1 MTWLSFKSRCYLK
14 TNDNT
19 NPFRKQI
26 LGELNVDLT
35 NMGIAAKDAAFHLA
49 TASTAQ
55 KNKALAIIADEL
67 EANSEVILAA
77 NAKDIELGRE
87 AGLTDALLDRLLLNE
102 ERLTGIAND
111 VRNVIS
117 LNDPVGSEIDSKV
130 LENGMALSRR
140 RVPLGVVGV
149 IYEARPNVTIDIA
162 ALCLKTGNAS
172 ILRGGKET
180 FFSNMELVKVIQ
192 SALEKAELPAA
203 SVQYIEKPDRE
214 LVAQLLKL
222 DEYVD
227 MIIPRGGAGLHKMC
241 QENSTIPV
249 IIGGFGIS
257 HIFIDESA
265 DLERSLNVVENSKV
279 QRPSACNALDTLL
292 VHKAVAEEFLPK
304 LVERLNGKVALV
316 SDASAKP
323 LVANAADVRD
333 AQEGDFDTEW
343 LSYTL
348 GVKVVA
354 DVKEAIDHMR
364 VHNASHSDAIMTNSL
379 QNSELFI
386 NSVGSAAVYV
396 NASTRFTDG
405 AQFGLGAEVAVSTQ
419 KLHARGPMGLEE
431 LTSYKWVGKADYLI
445 RS

>member
-1 MTWLSFKSRCYLK
+1 M
-14 TNDNT
+14 
-19 NPFRKQI
+19 
-26 LGELNVDLT
+26 DLT
-35 NMGIAAKDAAFHLA
+35 LMGKAAKDAAFQLA

-55 KNKALAIIADEL
+55 KNQALAIIADEL
-67 EANSEVILAA
+67 EANAAQILAA
-77 NAKDIELGRE
+77 NAKDIQLGRE

-102 ERLTGIAND
+102 SRLNAIAND

-130 LENGMALSRR
+130 LENGMSLSRR

-192 SALEKAELPAA
+192 SALEKAQLPAA

-214 LVAQLLKL
+214 LVTQLLKL
-222 DEYVD
+222 DDYVD

-241 QENSTIPV
+241 KENSSIPV

-257 HIFIDESA
+257 HIFVDESA
-265 DLERSLNVVENSKV
+265 DLDKSVDVIENAKV

-292 VHKAVAEEFLPK
+292 VHEAIAQPLLEK
-304 LVERLNGKVALV
+304 LVAKLNGKVTFVAEPKAKALM
-316 SDASAKP
+316 SAATE
-323 LVANAADVRD
+323 LRD
-333 AQEGDFDTEW
+333 AQAGDFDTEW

-348 GVKVVA
+348 GVKVVR
-354 DVKEAIDHMR
+354 DVNEAIDHMR
-364 VHNASHSDAIMTNSL
+364 EHNASHSDAIMTNSL
-379 QNSELFI
+379 VNAERFI
-386 NSVGSAAVYV
+386 NSAGSAAVYV

-419 KLHARGPMGLEE
+419 KLHARGPMG
-431 LTSYKWVGKADYLI
+431 
-445 RS
+445 

>member
-1 MTWLSFKSRCYLK
+1 M
-14 TNDNT
+14 
-19 NPFRKQI
+19 
-26 LGELNVDLT
+26 DLT
-35 NMGIAAKDAAFHLA
+35 NMGKAAKDAAFELA

-55 KNKALAIIADEL
+55 KNQALAIIADEL
-67 EANSEVILAA
+67 EANSAAILAA

-130 LENGMALSRR
+130 LENGMSLSRR

-192 SALEKAELPAA
+192 SALAKANLPAA

-214 LVAQLLKL
+214 VVSQLLKL
-222 DEYVD
+222 DDYVD

-241 QENSTIPV
+241 KENSTIPV

-257 HIFIDESA
+257 HIFVDESA
-265 DLERSLNVVENSKV
+265 DLEKSLNVVENSKV
-279 QRPSACNALDTLL
+279 QRPSACNSLDTLL
-292 VHKAVAEEFLPK
+292 VHEKVAAKFLPMIVERMSDKVTFVAEPK
-304 LVERLNGKVALV
+304 AKALM
-316 SDASAKP
+316 AQATQI
-323 LVANAADVRD
+323 RD
-333 AQEGDFDTEW
+333 AVEGDFDTEW

-354 DVKEAIDHMR
+354 DVKDAIDHMR

-379 QNSELFI
+379 INSELFI

-396 NASTRFTDG
+396 NAATRFTDG

-431 LTSYKWVGKADYLI
+431 LTSYKWVGKANYLA

>member
-1 MTWLSFKSRCYLK
+1 M
-14 TNDNT
+14 
-19 NPFRKQI
+19 
-26 LGELNVDLT
+26 DLT

-67 EANSEVILAA
+67 EANAVTILEA

-130 LENGMALSRR
+130 LENGMSLSRR

-172 ILRGGKET
+172 ILRGKET

-214 LVAQLLKL
+214 LVSQLLKL
-222 DEYVD
+222 DDYVD

-241 QENSTIPV
+241 KENSTIPV

-257 HIFIDESA
+257 HIFVDESA
-265 DLERSLNVVENSKV
+265 DLEKSVDVVENSKV
-279 QRPSACNALDTLL
+279 QRPSACNSLDTLL
-292 VHKAVAEEFLPK
+292 VHEEVAEAFLAQ
-304 LVERLNGKVALV
+304 LTQRLAGKVTLV
-316 SDASAKP
+316 ADTSAKS
-323 LVANAADVRD
+323 LIAGFEDQRD
-333 AQEGDFDTEW
+333 AVEGDFDTEW

-354 DVKEAIDHMR
+354 DVAEAIDHMR

-379 QNSELFI
+379 ESSERFI

-431 LTSYKWVGKADYLI
+431 LTSYKWVGKANYLV
-445 RS
+445 RG

>member
-1 MTWLSFKSRCYLK
+1 M
-14 TNDNT
+14 
-19 NPFRKQI
+19 
-26 LGELNVDLT
+26 DLT
-35 NMGIAAKDAAFHLA
+35 NMGKAAKDAAFELA

-55 KNKALAIIADEL
+55 KNQALAIIADEL
-67 EANSEVILAA
+67 EANSAAILAA

-130 LENGMALSRR
+130 LENGMSLSRR

-192 SALEKAELPAA
+192 SALAKANLPAA

-214 LVAQLLKL
+214 LVSQLLKL
-222 DEYVD
+222 DDYVD

-241 QENSTIPV
+241 KENSTIPV

-257 HIFIDESA
+257 HIFVDESA
-265 DLERSLNVVENSKV
+265 DLEKSLNVVENSKV
-279 QRPSACNALDTLL
+279 QRPSACNSLDTLL
-292 VHKAVAEEFLPK
+292 VHEKVAAKFLPMIVERMNDEVTFVAEPK
-304 LVERLNGKVALV
+304 AKALM
-316 SDASAKP
+316 AQATQI
-323 LVANAADVRD
+323 RD
-333 AQEGDFDTEW
+333 AVEGDFDTEW

-354 DVKEAIDHMR
+354 DVKDAIDHMR

-379 QNSELFI
+379 INSELFI

-396 NASTRFTDG
+396 NAATRFTDG

-431 LTSYKWVGKADYLI
+431 LTSYKWVGKANYLA

>member
-1 MTWLSFKSRCYLK
+1 M
-14 TNDNT
+14 
-19 NPFRKQI
+19 
-26 LGELNVDLT
+26 DLT
-35 NMGIAAKDAAFHLA
+35 NMGKAAKDAAFELA

-55 KNKALAIIADEL
+55 KNQALAIIADEL
-67 EANSEVILAA
+67 EANSAAILAA
-77 NAKDIELGRE
+77 NAKDIELGHE

-130 LENGMALSRR
+130 LENGMSLSRR

-192 SALEKAELPAA
+192 SALAKANLPAA

-214 LVAQLLKL
+214 LVSQLLKL
-222 DEYVD
+222 DDYVD

-241 QENSTIPV
+241 KENSTIPV

-257 HIFIDESA
+257 HIFVDESA
-265 DLERSLNVVENSKV
+265 DLEKSLNVVENSKV
-279 QRPSACNALDTLL
+279 QRPSACNSLDTLL
-292 VHKAVAEEFLPK
+292 VHEKVAAKFLPMIVERMSDKVTFVAEPK
-304 LVERLNGKVALV
+304 AKALM
-316 SDASAKP
+316 AQATQI
-323 LVANAADVRD
+323 RD
-333 AQEGDFDTEW
+333 AAEGDFDTEW

-354 DVKEAIDHMR
+354 DVKDAIDHMR

-379 QNSELFI
+379 INSELFI

-396 NASTRFTDG
+396 NAATRFTDG

-431 LTSYKWVGKADYLI
+431 LTSYKWVGKANYLA

>member
-1 MTWLSFKSRCYLK
+1 M
-14 TNDNT
+14 
-19 NPFRKQI
+19 
-26 LGELNVDLT
+26 DLT
-35 NMGIAAKDAAFHLA
+35 NMGIAAKEAAFHLA

-55 KNKALAIIADEL
+55 KNKALSIIADEL
-67 EANSEVILAA
+67 EANAADILEA

-87 AGLTDALLDRLLLNE
+87 AGLTEALLDRLLLNE

-130 LENGMALSRR
+130 LENGMSLSRR

-214 LVAQLLKL
+214 LVSQLLKL

-241 QENSTIPV
+241 KENSTIPV

-257 HIFIDESA
+257 HIFVDESA
-265 DLERSLNVVENSKV
+265 DLEKSVNVVENSKV
-279 QRPSACNALDTLL
+279 QRPSACNSLDTLL
-292 VHKAVAEEFLPK
+292 VHEGVAEEFLGK
-304 LVERLNGKVALV
+304 LKTRLAGKVTLV
-316 SDASAKP
+316 ADSSAKA
-323 LVANAADVRD
+323 LLADFADVRD
-333 AQEGDFDTEW
+333 AGEDDFDTEW

-354 DVKEAIDHMR
+354 DVAQAIDHMR

-379 QNSELFI
+379 ESSERFI

-431 LTSYKWVGKADYLI
+431 LTSYKWVGKANYLV

>member
-1 MTWLSFKSRCYLK
+1 
-14 TNDNT
+14 
-19 NPFRKQI
+19 
-26 LGELNVDLT
+26 
-35 NMGIAAKDAAFHLA
+35 MGKAAKDASFQLA

-55 KNKALAIIADEL
+55 KNQALAIIADEL
-67 EANSEVILAA
+67 EANAAKILAA
-77 NAKDIELGRE
+77 NAKDIQLGRD
-87 AGLTDALLDRLLLNE
+87 AGLSDALLDRLLLNE
-102 ERLTGIAND
+102 SRLNAIAND

-117 LNDPVGSEIDSKV
+117 LHDPVGSEIDSKV
-130 LENGMALSRR
+130 LENGMSLSRR

-180 FFSNMELVKVIQ
+180 FFSNVELVKVIQ
-192 SALEKAELPAA
+192 SALEKAQLPAA

-214 LVAQLLKL
+214 LVTQLLKL
-222 DEYVD
+222 DDYVD

-241 QENSTIPV
+241 KENSTIPV

-257 HIFIDESA
+257 HIFVDDSA
-265 DLERSLNVVENSKV
+265 DLDKSVDVIENAKV
-279 QRPSACNALDTLL
+279 QRPSACNSLDTLL
-292 VHKAVAEEFLPK
+292 VHEAIAQPLLEKLVAKLNDKVTFVAEPK
-304 LVERLNGKVALV
+304 AKALM
-316 SDASAKP
+316 SSATQ
-323 LVANAADVRD
+323 LRD
-333 AQEGDFDTEW
+333 AQAGDFDTEW

-348 GVKVVA
+348 GVKVVR
-354 DVKEAIDHMR
+354 DVHEAIDHMR
-364 VHNASHSDAIMTNSL
+364 EHNASHSDAIMTNSL
-379 QNSELFI
+379 CNAELFI
-386 NSVGSAAVYV
+386 NAAGSAAVYV

-431 LTSYKWVGKADYLI
+431 LTSYKWVGKANYLS

>member
-1 MTWLSFKSRCYLK
+1 M
-14 TNDNT
+14 
-19 NPFRKQI
+19 
-26 LGELNVDLT
+26 DLT
-35 NMGIAAKDAAFHLA
+35 NMGKAAKDAAFELA

-55 KNKALAIIADEL
+55 KNQALAIIADEL
-67 EANSEVILAA
+67 EANAETILAA

-130 LENGMALSRR
+130 LENGMSLSRR

-192 SALEKAELPAA
+192 SALAKANLPAA

-214 LVAQLLKL
+214 LVSQLLKL
-222 DEYVD
+222 DDYVD

-241 QENSTIPV
+241 KENSTIPV

-257 HIFIDESA
+257 HIFVDESA
-265 DLERSLNVVENSKV
+265 DLEKSLNVVENSKV
-279 QRPSACNALDTLL
+279 QRPSACNSLDTLL
-292 VHKAVAEEFLPK
+292 VHEDVAAQFLPMIVERMNDKVTFVAEPK
-304 LVERLNGKVALV
+304 AKALM
-316 SDASAKP
+316 AQATQI
-323 LVANAADVRD
+323 RD
-333 AQEGDFDTEW
+333 AAEGDFDTEW

-379 QNSELFI
+379 VNSELFI

-431 LTSYKWVGKADYLI
+431 LTSYKWVGKANYLA

>member
-1 MTWLSFKSRCYLK
+1 
-14 TNDNT
+14 
-19 NPFRKQI
+19 
-26 LGELNVDLT
+26 
-35 NMGIAAKDAAFHLA
+35 MGKAAKDAAFELA

-55 KNKALAIIADEL
+55 KNQALAIIADEL
-67 EANSEVILAA
+67 EANSDVILAA

-130 LENGMALSRR
+130 LENGMSLSRR

-192 SALEKAELPAA
+192 SALAKANLPAA
-203 SVQYIEKPDRE
+203 SVQYIEKPDRD
-214 LVAQLLKL
+214 LVSQLLKL
-222 DEYVD
+222 DDYVD

-241 QENSTIPV
+241 KENSTIPV

-257 HIFIDESA
+257 HIFVDESA
-265 DLERSLNVVENSKV
+265 DLEKSLNVVENSKV
-279 QRPSACNALDTLL
+279 QRPSACNSLDTLL
-292 VHKAVAEEFLPK
+292 VHEKVAAKFLPMIVERMSDKVTFVAEPK
-304 LVERLNGKVALV
+304 AKALM
-316 SDASAKP
+316 AQATQI
-323 LVANAADVRD
+323 RD
-333 AQEGDFDTEW
+333 AVEGDFDTEW

-354 DVKEAIDHMR
+354 DVKDAIDHMR

-379 QNSELFI
+379 INSELFI

-396 NASTRFTDG
+396 NAATRFTDG

-431 LTSYKWVGKADYLI
+431 LTSYKWVGKANYLA

>member
-1 MTWLSFKSRCYLK
+1 M
-14 TNDNT
+14 
-19 NPFRKQI
+19 
-26 LGELNVDLT
+26 DLT
-35 NMGIAAKDAAFHLA
+35 NMGKAAKDAAFELA

-55 KNKALAIIADEL
+55 KNQALAIIADEL
-67 EANSEVILAA
+67 EANAATILAA

-87 AGLTDALLDRLLLNE
+87 AGLTEALLDRLLLNE

-130 LENGMALSRR
+130 LENGMSLSRR

-192 SALEKAELPAA
+192 FALAKANLPAA

-214 LVAQLLKL
+214 LVSQLLKL
-222 DEYVD
+222 DDYVD

-241 QENSTIPV
+241 KENSTIPV

-257 HIFIDESA
+257 HIFVDESA
-265 DLERSLNVVENSKV
+265 DLEKSLNVVENSKV
-279 QRPSACNALDTLL
+279 QRPSACNSLDTLL
-292 VHKAVAEEFLPK
+292 VHEKVAAQFLAMIEERMKDKVTFVAEPK
-304 LVERLNGKVALV
+304 AKALM
-316 SDASAKP
+316 AQAKQI
-323 LVANAADVRD
+323 RD
-333 AQEGDFDTEW
+333 AGEGDFDTEW

-354 DVKEAIDHMR
+354 DVKEAINHMR

-379 QNSELFI
+379 ENSELFI

-396 NASTRFTDG
+396 NAATRFTDG

-431 LTSYKWVGKADYLI
+431 LTSYKWVGKANYLA

>member
-1 MTWLSFKSRCYLK
+1 M
-14 TNDNT
+14 
-19 NPFRKQI
+19 
-26 LGELNVDLT
+26 DLT
-35 NMGIAAKDAAFHLA
+35 NMGKAAKDAAFELA

-55 KNKALAIIADEL
+55 KNQALAIIADEL
-67 EANSEVILAA
+67 EANAATILAA

-130 LENGMALSRR
+130 LENGMSLSRR

-192 SALEKAELPAA
+192 SALAKANLPAA
-203 SVQYIEKPDRE
+203 SVQYIEKSDRE
-214 LVAQLLKL
+214 LVSQLLKL
-222 DEYVD
+222 DDYVD

-241 QENSTIPV
+241 KENSTIPV

-257 HIFIDESA
+257 HIFVDESA
-265 DLERSLNVVENSKV
+265 ELEKSLNVVENSKV
-279 QRPSACNALDTLL
+279 QRPSACNSLDTLL
-292 VHKAVAEEFLPK
+292 VHENIAAQFLPMIVERMNENVTFVAEPK
-304 LVERLNGKVALV
+304 AKVLMAQ
-316 SDASAKP
+316 AKQI
-323 LVANAADVRD
+323 RD
-333 AQEGDFDTEW
+333 AGEGDFDTEW

-396 NASTRFTDG
+396 NAATRFTDG

-431 LTSYKWVGKADYLI
+431 LTSYKWVGKANYLA

>member
-1 MTWLSFKSRCYLK
+1 
-14 TNDNT
+14 
-19 NPFRKQI
+19 
-26 LGELNVDLT
+26 
-35 NMGIAAKDAAFHLA
+35 MGIAAKDAAFHLA

-67 EANSEVILAA
+67 EANAATILEA

-117 LNDPVGSEIDSKV
+117 LNDPVGSEMDSKV
-130 LENGMALSRR
+130 LENGMSLSRR

-214 LVAQLLKL
+214 LVSQLLKL
-222 DEYVD
+222 DDYVD

-241 QENSTIPV
+241 KENSTIPV

-257 HIFIDESA
+257 HIFVDESA
-265 DLERSLNVVENSKV
+265 DLEKSVDVVENSKV
-279 QRPSACNALDTLL
+279 QRPSACNSLDTLL
-292 VHKAVAEEFLPK
+292 VHEAVAEAFLAK
-304 LVERLNGKVALV
+304 LKQRLAGKVTLV
-316 SDASAKP
+316 ADASAKS
-323 LVANAADVRD
+323 LLAGFEDQRD
-333 AQEGDFDTEW
+333 AVEGDFDTEW

-354 DVKEAIDHMR
+354 DVAEAIDHMR

-379 QNSELFI
+379 ESSERFI

-431 LTSYKWVGKADYLI
+431 LTSYKWVGKANYLV
-445 RS
+445 RG

>member
-1 MTWLSFKSRCYLK
+1 M
-14 TNDNT
+14 
-19 NPFRKQI
+19 
-26 LGELNVDLT
+26 ELIS
-35 NMGIAAKDAAFHLA
+35 MGKAAKDAAFQLA

-55 KNKALAIIADEL
+55 KNQALAIIADEL
-67 EANSEVILAA
+67 EANSATILAA

-102 ERLTGIAND
+102 DRLTGIAND

-130 LENGMALSRR
+130 LENGMSLARR

-192 SALEKAELPAA
+192 SALAKADLPAA

-214 LVAQLLKL
+214 LVSQLLKL
-222 DEYVD
+222 DDYVD

-241 QENSTIPV
+241 KESSTIPV

-257 HIFIDESA
+257 HIFVDESA
-265 DLERSLNVVENSKV
+265 NLAKSLDVVENAKV
-279 QRPSACNALDTLL
+279 QRPSACNSLDTLL
-292 VHKAVAEEFLPK
+292 VHEGVAAEFLAMLSERMNDKVTFVAEPK
-304 LVERLNGKVALV
+304 AKALM
-316 SDASAKP
+316 S
-323 LVANAADVRD
+323 NATQIRD
-333 AQEGDFDTEW
+333 AAEGDFDTEW

-348 GVKVVA
+348 CVKVVA

-364 VHNASHSDAIMTNSL
+364 IHNASHSDAIMTNSL
-379 QNSELFI
+379 ENAELFI

-431 LTSYKWVGKADYLI
+431 LTSYKWVGKANYLP

>member
-1 MTWLSFKSRCYLK
+1 M
-14 TNDNT
+14 
-19 NPFRKQI
+19 
-26 LGELNVDLT
+26 DLT
-35 NMGIAAKDAAFHLA
+35 NMGKAAKDAAFELA

-55 KNKALAIIADEL
+55 KNQALAIIADEL
-67 EANSEVILAA
+67 EANSAAILVA

-130 LENGMALSRR
+130 LENGMSLSRR

-192 SALEKAELPAA
+192 SALAKANLPAA

-214 LVAQLLKL
+214 LVSQLLKL
-222 DEYVD
+222 DDYVD

-241 QENSTIPV
+241 KENSTIPV

-257 HIFIDESA
+257 HIFVDESA
-265 DLERSLNVVENSKV
+265 DLEKSLNVVENSKV
-279 QRPSACNALDTLL
+279 QRPSACNSLDTLL
-292 VHKAVAEEFLPK
+292 VHDKVAAKFLPMIVERMNDKVTFVAEPK
-304 LVERLNGKVALV
+304 AKALMTQ
-316 SDASAKP
+316 ATQI
-323 LVANAADVRD
+323 RD
-333 AQEGDFDTEW
+333 AAEGDFDTEW

-354 DVKEAIDHMR
+354 DVKDAIEHMR

-379 QNSELFI
+379 INSELFI

-396 NASTRFTDG
+396 NAATRFTDG

-431 LTSYKWVGKADYLI
+431 LTSYKWVGKANYLA

>member
-1 MTWLSFKSRCYLK
+1 M
-14 TNDNT
+14 
-19 NPFRKQI
+19 
-26 LGELNVDLT
+26 DLT
-35 NMGIAAKDAAFHLA
+35 VLGKAAKAASFQLA

-55 KNKALAIIADEL
+55 KNQALAIMAEQL
-67 EANSEVILAA
+67 EAQSASILAA
-77 NAKDIELGRE
+77 NAKDIALGRE
-87 AGLTDALLDRLLLNE
+87 AGLSDAMLDRLLLNE
-102 ERLTGIAND
+102 SRLQAIAND
-111 VRNVIS
+111 VRNVIK
-117 LNDPVGSEIDSKV
+117 LNDPVGSEIDSRV
-130 LENGMALSRR
+130 LENGMSLARR

-162 ALCLKTGNAS
+162 ALCLKTGNAA

-192 SALEKAELPAA
+192 SALDKAGLPAA

-214 LVAQLLKL
+214 LVTQLLKM
-222 DEYVD
+222 DDYVD

-241 QENSTIPV
+241 KENSTVPV

-257 HIFIDESA
+257 HIFVDESA
-265 DLERSLNVVENSKV
+265 DLDKSVAVIENAKV

-292 VHKAVAEEFLPK
+292 VHQAIAK
-304 LVERLNGKVALV
+304 LLLDKLIAKLNGKVAFVAEPKAKALM
-316 SDASAKP
+316 SA
-323 LVANAADVRD
+323 AAELRD
-333 AQEGDFDTEW
+333 AQAGDFDTEW

-348 GVKVVA
+348 GVKVVQ
-354 DVKEAIDHMR
+354 DVQEAIEHMR
-364 VHNASHSDAIMTNSL
+364 EHNASHSDAIMTNDL
-379 QNSELFI
+379 YNAELFV
-386 NSVGSAAVYV
+386 NTAGSAAVYV

-431 LTSYKWVGKADYLI
+431 LTSYKWVGKANYLS

>member
-1 MTWLSFKSRCYLK
+1 M
-14 TNDNT
+14 
-19 NPFRKQI
+19 
-26 LGELNVDLT
+26 DLT
-35 NMGIAAKDAAFHLA
+35 NMGKAAKDAAFELA

-55 KNKALAIIADEL
+55 KNQALAIIADEL
-67 EANSEVILAA
+67 EANSAAILAA

-130 LENGMALSRR
+130 LENGMSLSRR

-192 SALEKAELPAA
+192 SALAKANLPAA

-214 LVAQLLKL
+214 LVSQLLKL
-222 DEYVD
+222 DDYVD

-241 QENSTIPV
+241 KENSTIPV

-257 HIFIDESA
+257 HIFVDESA
-265 DLERSLNVVENSKV
+265 DLEKSLNLVENSKV
-279 QRPSACNALDTLL
+279 QRPSACNSLDTLL
-292 VHKAVAEEFLPK
+292 VHEKVAAKFLPMIVERMNDKVTFVAEPK
-304 LVERLNGKVALV
+304 AKALMTQ
-316 SDASAKP
+316 ATQI
-323 LVANAADVRD
+323 RD
-333 AQEGDFDTEW
+333 AAEGDFDTEW

-354 DVKEAIDHMR
+354 DVKDAIDHMR

-379 QNSELFI
+379 INSELFI

-396 NASTRFTDG
+396 NAATRFTDG

-431 LTSYKWVGKADYLI
+431 LTSYKWVGKANYLA

>member
-1 MTWLSFKSRCYLK
+1 M
-14 TNDNT
+14 
-19 NPFRKQI
+19 
-26 LGELNVDLT
+26 DLT
-35 NMGIAAKDAAFHLA
+35 NMGKAAKDAAFELA

-55 KNKALAIIADEL
+55 KNQALAIIADEL
-67 EANSEVILAA
+67 EANSAAILAA

-102 ERLTGIAND
+102 ERLAGIAND

-130 LENGMALSRR
+130 LENGMSLSRR

-192 SALEKAELPAA
+192 SALAKANLPAA

-214 LVAQLLKL
+214 LVSQLLKL
-222 DEYVD
+222 DDYVD

-241 QENSTIPV
+241 KENSTIPV

-257 HIFIDESA
+257 HIFVDESA
-265 DLERSLNVVENSKV
+265 DLEKSLNVVENSKV
-279 QRPSACNALDTLL
+279 QRPSACNSLDTLL
-292 VHKAVAEEFLPK
+292 VHEKVAAKFLPMIVERMSDKVTFVAEPK
-304 LVERLNGKVALV
+304 AKALM
-316 SDASAKP
+316 AQATQI
-323 LVANAADVRD
+323 RD
-333 AQEGDFDTEW
+333 AVEGDFDTEW

-354 DVKEAIDHMR
+354 DVKDAIEHMR

-379 QNSELFI
+379 INSELFI

-396 NASTRFTDG
+396 NAATRFTDG

-431 LTSYKWVGKADYLI
+431 LTSYKWVGKANYLA

>member
-1 MTWLSFKSRCYLK
+1 M
-14 TNDNT
+14 
-19 NPFRKQI
+19 
-26 LGELNVDLT
+26 ELIS
-35 NMGIAAKDAAFHLA
+35 MGKAAKEAAFQLA

-55 KNKALAIIADEL
+55 KNQALAIIADEL
-67 EANSEVILAA
+67 QANAATILQANS
-77 NAKDIELGRE
+77 KDIALGRE
-87 AGLTDALLDRLLLNE
+87 AGLSEALLDRLLLNE
-102 ERLTGIAND
+102 ERLTAIAND
-111 VRNVIS
+111 VRNVIG

-130 LENGMALSRR
+130 LENGMSLSRR

-192 SALEKAELPAA
+192 SALAKAKLPAA

-214 LVAQLLKL
+214 LVSQLLKL
-222 DEYVD
+222 DDYVD

-241 QENSTIPV
+241 KENSTIPV

-257 HIFIDESA
+257 HIFVDESA
-265 DLERSLNVVENSKV
+265 DLKKSLEVVENAKV
-279 QRPSACNALDTLL
+279 QRPSACNSLDTLL
-292 VHKAVAEEFLPK
+292 VHQNVAAEFLPM
-304 LVERLNGKVALV
+304 LATRLSDIVALV
-316 SDASAKP
+316 AEPKAKA
-323 LVANAADVRD
+323 LLGEAKQLRD
-333 AQEGDFDTEW
+333 AAEGDFDTEW

-354 DVKEAIDHMR
+354 DINEAIDHMR

-379 QNSELFI
+379 ENSERFI

-431 LTSYKWVGKADYLI
+431 LTSYKWVGKANYLP

>member
-1 MTWLSFKSRCYLK
+1 
-14 TNDNT
+14 
-19 NPFRKQI
+19 
-26 LGELNVDLT
+26 
-35 NMGIAAKDAAFHLA
+35 MGKAAKNAAFQLA

-55 KNKALAIIADEL
+55 KNQALAIIADEL
-67 EANSEVILAA
+67 EANAAQILAA
-77 NAKDIELGRE
+77 NAKDIQLGRE

-102 ERLTGIAND
+102 SRLNAIAND

-130 LENGMALSRR
+130 LENGMSLSRR

-192 SALEKAELPAA
+192 SALEKAQLPAA

-214 LVAQLLKL
+214 LVTQLLKL
-222 DEYVD
+222 DDYVD

-241 QENSTIPV
+241 KENSTIPV

-257 HIFIDESA
+257 HIFVDESA
-265 DLERSLNVVENSKV
+265 DLDKSVDVIENAKV

-292 VHKAVAEEFLPK
+292 VHEAIAQPLLEK
-304 LVERLNGKVALV
+304 LVAKLNGKVTFVAEPKAKALM
-316 SDASAKP
+316 SAATE
-323 LVANAADVRD
+323 LRD
-333 AQEGDFDTEW
+333 AQAGDFDTEW

-348 GVKVVA
+348 GVKVVR
-354 DVKEAIDHMR
+354 DVNEAIDHMR
-364 VHNASHSDAIMTNSL
+364 EHNASHSDAIMTNSL
-379 QNSELFI
+379 VNAERFI
-386 NSVGSAAVYV
+386 NSAGSAAVYV

-431 LTSYKWVGKADYLI
+431 LTSYKWVGKANYLS

>member
-1 MTWLSFKSRCYLK
+1 M
-14 TNDNT
+14 
-19 NPFRKQI
+19 
-26 LGELNVDLT
+26 DLT
-35 NMGIAAKDAAFHLA
+35 NIGKAAKDAAFELA

-55 KNKALAIIADEL
+55 KNQALAIIADEL
-67 EANSEVILAA
+67 EANSAAILAA

-130 LENGMALSRR
+130 LENGMSLSRR

-192 SALEKAELPAA
+192 SALAKANLPAA

-214 LVAQLLKL
+214 LVSQLLKL
-222 DEYVD
+222 DGYVD

-241 QENSTIPV
+241 KENSTIPV

-257 HIFIDESA
+257 HIFVDESA
-265 DLERSLNVVENSKV
+265 DLEKSLNVVENSKV
-279 QRPSACNALDTLL
+279 QRPSACNSLDTLL
-292 VHKAVAEEFLPK
+292 VHEKVAAKFLPMIVERMSDKVTFVAEPK
-304 LVERLNGKVALV
+304 AKALM
-316 SDASAKP
+316 AQATQI
-323 LVANAADVRD
+323 RD
-333 AQEGDFDTEW
+333 AAEGDFDTEW

-354 DVKEAIDHMR
+354 DVKDAIDHMR

-379 QNSELFI
+379 INSELFI

-396 NASTRFTDG
+396 NAATRFTDG

-431 LTSYKWVGKADYLI
+431 LTSYKWVGKANYLA

>member
-1 MTWLSFKSRCYLK
+1 
-14 TNDNT
+14 
-19 NPFRKQI
+19 
-26 LGELNVDLT
+26 
-35 NMGIAAKDAAFHLA
+35 MGKAAKDAAFELA

-55 KNKALAIIADEL
+55 KNQALAIIADEL
-67 EANSEVILAA
+67 EANSAAILAA

-102 ERLTGIAND
+102 ERLTAIAND

-130 LENGMALSRR
+130 LENGMSLSRR

-192 SALEKAELPAA
+192 SALAKANLPAA

-214 LVAQLLKL
+214 LVSQLLQL
-222 DEYVD
+222 DDYVD

-241 QENSTIPV
+241 KENSTIPV

-257 HIFIDESA
+257 HIFVDESA
-265 DLERSLNVVENSKV
+265 DLEKSLNVVENSKV
-279 QRPSACNALDTLL
+279 QRPSACNSLDTLL
-292 VHKAVAEEFLPK
+292 VHEKIAAQFLPMI
-304 LVERLNGKVALV
+304 VERMNDKVTFVTEPKAKALM
-316 SDASAKP
+316 AQATQI
-323 LVANAADVRD
+323 RD
-333 AQEGDFDTEW
+333 AVEGDFDTEW

-348 GVKVVA
+348 SVKVVS
-354 DVKEAIDHMR
+354 DVKDAIDHMR

-379 QNSELFI
+379 ENSELFI

-431 LTSYKWVGKADYLI
+431 LTSYKWVGKANYLA

>member
-1 MTWLSFKSRCYLK
+1 M
-14 TNDNT
+14 
-19 NPFRKQI
+19 
-26 LGELNVDLT
+26 DLT
-35 NMGIAAKDAAFHLA
+35 NMGKAAKDAAFELA
-49 TASTAQ
+49 TAPTAQ
-55 KNKALAIIADEL
+55 KNQALAIIADEL
-67 EANSEVILAA
+67 EANSAAILAA

-130 LENGMALSRR
+130 LENGMSLSRR

-192 SALEKAELPAA
+192 SALAKANLPAA

-214 LVAQLLKL
+214 LVSQLLKL
-222 DEYVD
+222 DDYVD

-241 QENSTIPV
+241 KENSTIPV

-257 HIFIDESA
+257 HIFVDESA
-265 DLERSLNVVENSKV
+265 DLEKSLNVVENSKV
-279 QRPSACNALDTLL
+279 QRPSACNSLDTLL
-292 VHKAVAEEFLPK
+292 VHEKVAAKFLPMIVERMSDKVTFVAEPK
-304 LVERLNGKVALV
+304 AKALMTQ
-316 SDASAKP
+316 ATQI
-323 LVANAADVRD
+323 RD
-333 AQEGDFDTEW
+333 AAEGDFDTEW

-354 DVKEAIDHMR
+354 DVKDAIDHMR

-379 QNSELFI
+379 INSELFI

-396 NASTRFTDG
+396 NAATRFTDG

-431 LTSYKWVGKADYLI
+431 LTSYKWVGKANYLA

>member
-1 MTWLSFKSRCYLK
+1 M
-14 TNDNT
+14 
-19 NPFRKQI
+19 
-26 LGELNVDLT
+26 DLT
-35 NMGIAAKDAAFHLA
+35 NMGKAAKDAAFELA

-55 KNKALAIIADEL
+55 KNQALAIIADEL
-67 EANSEVILAA
+67 EANSAAILAA

-130 LENGMALSRR
+130 LENGMSLSRR

-192 SALEKAELPAA
+192 SALAKANLPAA

-214 LVAQLLKL
+214 LVSQLLKL
-222 DEYVD
+222 DDYVD

-241 QENSTIPV
+241 KENSTIPV

-257 HIFIDESA
+257 HIFVDESA
-265 DLERSLNVVENSKV
+265 DLEKSLNVVENSKV
-279 QRPSACNALDTLL
+279 QRPSACNSLDTLL
-292 VHKAVAEEFLPK
+292 VHEKVAAKFLPMIVERMSDKVTFVAEPK
-304 LVERLNGKVALV
+304 AKALM
-316 SDASAKP
+316 AQATQI
-323 LVANAADVRD
+323 RD
-333 AQEGDFDTEW
+333 AVEGDFDTEW

-354 DVKEAIDHMR
+354 DVKDAIDHMR

-379 QNSELFI
+379 INSELFI

-396 NASTRFTDG
+396 NAATRFTDG

-431 LTSYKWVGKADYLI
+431 LTSYKWVGKANYLA

>member
-1 MTWLSFKSRCYLK
+1 
-14 TNDNT
+14 
-19 NPFRKQI
+19 
-26 LGELNVDLT
+26 
-35 NMGIAAKDAAFHLA
+35 MGKAAKDAAFQLA

-55 KNKALAIIADEL
+55 KNQALAIIADEL
-67 EANSEVILAA
+67 EANAAQILAA
-77 NAKDIELGRE
+77 NAKDIQLGRE

-102 ERLTGIAND
+102 SRLNAIAND

-130 LENGMALSRR
+130 LENGMSLSRR

-192 SALEKAELPAA
+192 SALEKAQLPAA

-214 LVAQLLKL
+214 LVTQLLKL
-222 DEYVD
+222 DDYVD

-241 QENSTIPV
+241 KENSTIPV

-257 HIFIDESA
+257 HIFVDESA
-265 DLERSLNVVENSKV
+265 DLDKSVDVIENAKV

-292 VHKAVAEEFLPK
+292 VHEAIAQPLLEK
-304 LVERLNGKVALV
+304 LVTKLNGKVTFVAEPKAKALM
-316 SDASAKP
+316 SA
-323 LVANAADVRD
+323 AAELRD
-333 AQEGDFDTEW
+333 AQAGDFDTEW

-348 GVKVVA
+348 GVKVVR
-354 DVKEAIDHMR
+354 DVNEAIDHMR
-364 VHNASHSDAIMTNSL
+364 EHNASHSDAIMTNSL
-379 QNSELFI
+379 VNAERFI
-386 NSVGSAAVYV
+386 NSAGSAAVYV

-431 LTSYKWVGKADYLI
+431 LTSYKWVGKANYLS

>member
-1 MTWLSFKSRCYLK
+1 M
-14 TNDNT
+14 
-19 NPFRKQI
+19 
-26 LGELNVDLT
+26 DLT
-35 NMGIAAKDAAFHLA
+35 LMGQAAKQAAFQLA

-55 KNKALAIIADEL
+55 KNKALSIIADEL
-67 EANSEVILAA
+67 EANASTILAA
-77 NAKDIELGRE
+77 NAQDIELGRQ

-102 ERLTGIAND
+102 SRLAGIAAD
-111 VRNVIS
+111 VRNVIN

-130 LENGMALSRR
+130 LESGMSLSRR

-192 SALEKAELPAA
+192 IALEKVGLPAA

-214 LVAQLLKL
+214 LVSQLLKL
-222 DEYVD
+222 DDYVD

-241 QENSTIPV
+241 KENSTIPV

-257 HIFIDESA
+257 HIFVDETA
-265 DLERSLNVVENSKV
+265 DLVKSIDVIENAKV
-279 QRPSACNALDTLL
+279 QRPSACNSLDTLL
-292 VHKAVAEEFLPK
+292 VHEKVAAEFLPK
-304 LVERLNGKVALV
+304 LAKQLGEKVALV
-316 SDASAKP
+316 AEPKAKAI
-323 LVANAADVRD
+323 LGENEQVRD

-348 GVKVVA
+348 GIKVVSDIA
-354 DVKEAIDHMR
+354 EAIDHMQ
-364 VHNASHSDAIMTNSL
+364 VHNASHSDAIMTESIRNA
-379 QNSELFI
+379 ELFI
-386 NSVGSAAVYV
+386 NSAGSAAVYV

>member
-1 MTWLSFKSRCYLK
+1 
-14 TNDNT
+14 
-19 NPFRKQI
+19 
-26 LGELNVDLT
+26 
-35 NMGIAAKDAAFHLA
+35 MGKAAKDAAFELA

-55 KNKALAIIADEL
+55 KNQALAIIADEL
-67 EANSEVILAA
+67 EANSAAILAA

-130 LENGMALSRR
+130 LENGMYLSRR

-192 SALEKAELPAA
+192 SALAKANLPAA

-214 LVAQLLKL
+214 LVSQLLKL
-222 DEYVD
+222 DDYVD

-241 QENSTIPV
+241 KENSTIPV

-257 HIFIDESA
+257 HIFVDESA
-265 DLERSLNVVENSKV
+265 DLEKSLNVVENSKV
-279 QRPSACNALDTLL
+279 QRPSACNSLDTLL
-292 VHKAVAEEFLPK
+292 VHEKVAAKFLPMIVERMNDKVTFVAEPK
-304 LVERLNGKVALV
+304 AKALM
-316 SDASAKP
+316 AQATQI
-323 LVANAADVRD
+323 RD
-333 AQEGDFDTEW
+333 AAEGDFDTEW

-379 QNSELFI
+379 INSELFI

-396 NASTRFTDG
+396 NAATRFTDG

-431 LTSYKWVGKADYLI
+431 LTSYKWVGKANYLA

>member
-1 MTWLSFKSRCYLK
+1 M
-14 TNDNT
+14 
-19 NPFRKQI
+19 
-26 LGELNVDLT
+26 DLT
-35 NMGIAAKDAAFHLA
+35 NMGKAAKDAAFELA
-49 TASTAQ
+49 IASTAQ
-55 KNKALAIIADEL
+55 KNQALAIIADEL
-67 EANSEVILAA
+67 EANSAAILAA

-102 ERLTGIAND
+102 ERLTAIAND

-130 LENGMALSRR
+130 LENGMSLSRR

-192 SALEKAELPAA
+192 SALAKANLPAA

-214 LVAQLLKL
+214 LVSQLLKL
-222 DEYVD
+222 DDYVD

-241 QENSTIPV
+241 KENSTIPV

-257 HIFIDESA
+257 HIFVDESA
-265 DLERSLNVVENSKV
+265 DLEKSLNVVENSKV
-279 QRPSACNALDTLL
+279 QRPSACNSLDTLL
-292 VHKAVAEEFLPK
+292 VHEKIAAQFLPMIVERMDEKVTFVAEPK
-304 LVERLNGKVALV
+304 
-316 SDASAKP
+316 AKE
-323 LVANAADVRD
+323 LMEQAKQVRD
-333 AQEGDFDTEW
+333 AVEGDFDTEW

-348 GVKVVA
+348 GVKVVS
-354 DVKEAIDHMR
+354 DVKDAIDHMR

-379 QNSELFI
+379 ENSELFI

-431 LTSYKWVGKADYLI
+431 LTSYKWVGKANYLA

>member
-1 MTWLSFKSRCYLK
+1 M
-14 TNDNT
+14 
-19 NPFRKQI
+19 
-26 LGELNVDLT
+26 DLT
-35 NMGIAAKDAAFHLA
+35 NMGKAAKDAAFELA

-55 KNKALAIIADEL
+55 KNQALAIIADEL
-67 EANSEVILAA
+67 EANSAAILAA

-130 LENGMALSRR
+130 LENGMSLSRR

-192 SALEKAELPAA
+192 AALAKANLPAA

-214 LVAQLLKL
+214 LVSQLLKL
-222 DEYVD
+222 DDYVD

-241 QENSTIPV
+241 KENSTIPV

-257 HIFIDESA
+257 HIFVDESA
-265 DLERSLNVVENSKV
+265 DLEKSLNVVENSKV
-279 QRPSACNALDTLL
+279 QRPSACNSLDTLL
-292 VHKAVAEEFLPK
+292 VHEKVAAKFLPMIVERMSDKVTFVAEPK
-304 LVERLNGKVALV
+304 AKALM
-316 SDASAKP
+316 AQATQI
-323 LVANAADVRD
+323 RD
-333 AQEGDFDTEW
+333 AAEGDFDTEW

-354 DVKEAIDHMR
+354 DVKDAIDHMR

-379 QNSELFI
+379 INSELFI

-396 NASTRFTDG
+396 NAATRFTDG

-431 LTSYKWVGKADYLI
+431 LTSYKWVGKANYLA